1 MEKIEKIDWDE
12 KLSVDINEI
21 DELQKKMFALFNVLI
36 DLKEKDADNKEC
48 SAMVAEINEYTRYYF
63 SQEEA
68 YLRKCGYPDTDAHAR
83 EHRRFIKNTISLR
96 RQVSD
101 DRDNLSYEIIKSMR
115 DWLVEHI
122 ISCDLKYVP
131 FVRTS
136 RLIKEMKN

>member
-1 MEKIEKIDWDE
+1 MEKIDWDE

-63 SQEEA
+63 SLEEA

-101 DRDNLSYEIIKSMR
+101 DRDNLSYEIIKNMR